1 MAVKD
6 AILKALMEDILVDL
20 FVRTGVENVVMTDG
34 GEEKT
39 LAVKLTEIIR
49 ALNDKATVAALTSG
63 LEEKAEKTHAHALT
77 DITGLSAELNGRPT
91 SAEMNAAISTAINNL
106 IDGAPAAY
114 DTLKEIADY
123 LATHENEYTALTS
136 AVGSKLDQSVYEAF
150 VKTIG
155 DLARKDKITQADLD
169 AELAEKVAE
178 ASEKNHSHTNQGILD
193 GITATK
199 TGNWDKAY
207 THSQTVHAP
216 SDAQVNKIDNIKL
229 NGAVQEIKD
238 KTVDLEVPH
247 IYVQEVEPELGEN
260 DLWFQIVEE

>member
-20 FVRTGVENVVMTDG
+20 FVRTGVENVILKDG

-49 ALNDKATVAALTSG
+49 ALNDKATVAALASG
-63 LEEKAEKTHAHALT
+63 LEEKAEKTHEHAIT
-77 DITGLSAELNGRPT
+77 DITGLSSELNGRPT
-91 SAEMNAAISTAINNL
+91 SAEMNVAISTAINNL

-123 LATHENEYTALTS
+123 LGTHENEYTALTS
-136 AVGSKLDQSVYEAF
+136 AVGSKLDKSVYEAF
-150 VKTIG
+150 IETIG
-155 DLARKDKITQADLD
+155 SLATRDKITEADLD
-169 AELAEKVAE
+169 TKLAEKVTGT
-178 ASEKNHSHTNQGILD
+178 SEKSHSHTNQEILD
-193 GITATK
+193 DITATK

-207 THSQTVHAP
+207 THSQVAHAP
-216 SDAQVNKIDNIKL
+216 SDAQANRIDSIKL
-229 NGAVQEIKD
+229 NGVVQEIKD
-238 KTVDLEVPH
+238 KTVDLKVPH